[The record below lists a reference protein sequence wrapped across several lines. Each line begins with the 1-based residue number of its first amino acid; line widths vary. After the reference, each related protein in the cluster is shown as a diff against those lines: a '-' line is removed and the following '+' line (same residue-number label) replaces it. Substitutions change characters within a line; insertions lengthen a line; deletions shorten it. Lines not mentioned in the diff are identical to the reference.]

1 MPHPEI
7 PGSIV
12 QLDVQLCSP
21 GYFYWRVFQASYTNL
36 AQIIGVVI
44 RSLGLAAT
52 DKGLHVRIAEIE
64 STNKEH
70 DLSHTPLRK
79 FQKDVTR
86 KLVKIAALNERV
98 VVEEADRAKGLIAD
112 VGEWEEVEAEVE
124 RLVDEKAA
132 AAKKR
137 KGEEG
142 EEVEAGSFSGWCCLW
157 SLRYRARR

>member
-52 DKGLHVRIAEIE
+52 DKV
-64 STNKEH
+64 
-70 DLSHTPLRK
+70 PVRK